1 MRWTPILLAVC
12 AGAATSARGS
22 TELTQQ
28 VQNVLSTMDIVP
40 TQVELDNAFI
50 DHASALAG
58 LVVIANENGIDY
70 GIRLR
75 AIHALSKYCAA
86 PQCVDSDL
94 AHQTLVDV
102 IKANNDSQI
111 TSGTPIVMLRGAV
124 EAIGPQRVGTDLTL
138 LAPLLAHSSRD
149 IRAATAHALRD
160 LCNTEAINALRTQQQ
175 NETSDQVR
183 QAITEALRI
192 LGQPQPCQ

>member
-1 MRWTPILLAVC
+1 MRWSPVILAVC
-12 AGAATSARGS
+12 VGASARGS

-40 TQVELDNAFI
+40 TEVEIDTAFN
-50 DHASALAG
+50 DHAQALAG
-58 LVVIANENGIDY
+58 LVTIVADVGTDVGIQ
-70 GIRLR
+70 LR

-86 PQCVDSDL
+86 PQCVDSDV
-94 AHQTLVDV
+94 AHQTLVSV
-102 IKANNDSQI
+102 ITANYDPNVSTGSSVVI
-111 TSGTPIVMLRGAV
+111 LRAAV
-124 EAIGPQRVGTDLTL
+124 EAIGPQRVGTDLPL
-138 LAPLLAHSSRD
+138 LAPMLGHTSRD

-160 LCNTEAINALRTQQQ
+160 LCNTEAIAPLRIQQQ

>member
-1 MRWTPILLAVC
+1 MRWTPVILAVC

-40 TQVELDNAFI
+40 TQIELDTAFN
-50 DHASALAG
+50 DHASALTG
-58 LVVIANENGIDY
+58 LVNIVNAVGTDP

-86 PQCVDSDL
+86 QQCIDSDV
-94 AHQTLVDV
+94 AHQTLVAV
-102 IKANNDSQI
+102 ITANNDPNVSTG
-111 TSGTPIVMLRGAV
+111 TSVVMLRAAV
-124 EAIGPQRVGTDLTL
+124 EAIGPQRVGTDLPL
-138 LAPLLAHSSRD
+138 LAPMLMHTSRD

-160 LCNTEAINALRTQQQ
+160 LCNTEAINPLRTQQQ
-175 NETSDQVR
+175 TETSDQVR

>member
-1 MRWTPILLAVC
+1 MRWTPVILAVC

-28 VQNVLSTMDIVP
+28 VQDVLSTMDIVP
-40 TQVELDNAFI
+40 TQIELDTAFN
-50 DHASALAG
+50 DHASALSG
-58 LVVIANENGIDY
+58 LVVIVNDIGTDS
-70 GIRLR
+70 GIRMR

-86 PQCVDSDL
+86 PQCIDSDL
-94 AHQTLVDV
+94 AHQTLVSV
-102 IKANNDSQI
+102 IEANTDLAVATG
-111 TSGTPIVMLRGAV
+111 TSVVVLRAAV
-124 EAIGPQRVGTDLTL
+124 EALGPQRVGTDLTL
-138 LAPLLAHSSRD
+138 LEPLLAHPSRD

-160 LCNTEAINALRTQQQ
+160 LCNTEAINSLRTQQQ
-175 NETSDQVR
+175 NETSGQVR